1 MHPQE
6 LINEGQLG
14 AALAALQDLVRKD
27 ASNAKYRIFLF
38 QLLCVMGQWNRA
50 LTQLKVTGELEPLSL
65 PMVQTYREAIQCEAL
80 RADIFSGA
88 SAPLIFGEPA
98 PWLGLLLEA
107 LKRDAAGDH
116 AGAAAARA
124 HAFELAPAGA
134 GSIDGV
140 RFEWIADADQR
151 LGPVLEA
158 IVNGRYFWIPMQ
170 HIRRIELDAPVDL
183 RDAVWTP
190 ASFTWSNGAQTVGLI
205 PTRYEGTLESG
216 DDALLMA
223 RRTEWAGGA
232 GEGAV
237 GSRGLGQRMLVTDV
251 GDHALMDVRLIE
263 FDADLGA
270 EAAAESAEF
279 ADPARNDQH
288 G

>member
-1 MHPQE
+1 MHPQQ

-50 LTQLKVTGELEPLSL
+50 LTQLNVAGELDPLSL

-80 RADIFSGA
+80 RTEIFNGA
-88 SAPLIFGEPA
+88 RAPLIFGEPA
-98 PWLGLLLEA
+98 PWLVLLLEA
-107 LKRDAAGDH
+107 LKREAAADH
-116 AGAAAARA
+116 ASAAAARA
-124 HAFELAPAGA
+124 QAFELAPAGA

-158 IVNGRYFWIPMQ
+158 VVNGRYFWIPMQ
-170 HIRRIELDAPVDL
+170 RIRRIELEAPVDL
-183 RDAVWTP
+183 RDAVWSP
-190 ASFTWSNGAQTVGLI
+190 ASFTWTNGAQTVGLI
-205 PTRYEGTLESG
+205 PTRYDGTLGSG

-223 RRTEWAGGA
+223 RRTEWT
-232 GEGAV
+232 GESAV

-263 FDADLGA
+263 FDAGPEA
-270 EAAAESAEF
+270 EAEPQA
-279 ADPARNDQH
+279 PGNDQH